1 MTTAAYVLEVD
12 WNGDGDFGD
21 ANEDITAD
29 MIDFETGRGRD
40 FASQLTGRA
49 VAGRLRAT
57 LLNTTGKY
65 SPFNTGSPL
74 AGNLLPGRKV
84 RLRSTAPVAANL
96 WTGYLDRIGPETLS
110 PVNLSR
116 AILEAIGPIGK
127 LNGKRVNPPGSGG
140 AASGTLVGT
149 VLDDAGW
156 GAGDRTIDT
165 GQTVTGPW
173 FVEDKDA
180 LEAVREIE
188 ETELGFFYEGEDGKL
203 VYEDR
208 HHRLKS
214 DHLTSQATLSD
225 AAAATLGYA
234 SITEEDPLREIFNE
248 ARATVQPYSVGGLA
262 VLWTLTGETPVLAPA
277 ETRTWWA
284 IYPGP
289 ADSTGAYVSAWTT
302 PAVGTDITVSG
313 VPNSS
318 IAIVATKF
326 ARSMK
331 IAVTNNG
338 SSTATL
344 TLVQARGTPATR
356 QDATVIVEEDT
367 ASQAKYGTRTHRL
380 AGPWFANTNDAR
392 DIAAYVVAR
401 YKDPLA
407 MLEMALPANKFS
419 ALLSEAFSRKI
430 SDRITIVATGAQ
442 TQLGIN
448 EDVFVEGIAHRW
460 HVGGSHVT
468 TFLCSPTT
476 GDGGYWVLGTSL
488 LGIGT
493 KMAY

>member
-1 MTTAAYVLEVD
+1 MTQATYVLEVD
-12 WNGDGDFGD
+12 GNGDGDFGD

-74 AGNLLPGRKV
+74 
-84 RLRSTAPVAANL
+84 AANL

-156 GAGDRTIDT
+156 GAGDRTS
-165 GQTVTGPW
+165 VTGPW

-234 SITEEDPLREIFNE
+234 SIIEEDPLREIFNE

-392 DIAAYVVAR
+392 DLTAYVVAR
-401 YKDPLA
+401 HKDPLA
-407 MLEMALPANKFS
+407 MLQMALPANKFS

-430 SDRITIVATGAQ
+430 SDRITIVATGSK

-448 EDVFVEGIAHRW
+448 EDFFVEGIAHRW
-460 HVGGSHVT
+460 QVGGPHVT